1 MHISK
6 GFKTPTPDL
15 KDAFEVLLHL
25 LEANTS
31 RQVDVNFFEWLHM
44 YVDASYC
51 PDGHSG
57 TGGLLLNDSGQ
68 CLGFF
73 SEKIPATVA
82 ADIRREMAGGS
93 GYNHF

>member
-25 LEANTS
+25 LEANTP
-31 RQVDVNFFEWLHM
+31 RQ
-44 YVDASYC
+44 VDASYC